1 MDTMAF
7 DKIAQELPDYRDRL
21 LAVDSAIKAQAF
33 DIRFRQG
40 QPAAICGAEGTFFLT
55 DTGATRALTPD
66 LPSTSPAEM
75 EALFLQVCGHSV
87 FSHEE
92 EIRRGCVD
100 FGNACRAG
108 LCGTAVLEDGRIK
121 TVRDITT
128 IVFRIP
134 RERLGCGDRLF
145 LETGGLPG
153 GVLIAGEPSSGKTTL
168 LRDIARSL
176 STGKFGPGR
185 RVAVLDQ
192 RGEIAGPWD
201 LGPCTDVLKGYPK
214 AQGFDIALRM
224 LSPEAVVCDELSPED
239 LPALQD
245 AAFSGVQIIA
255 SVHAAPGGLL
265 SRPLCRQLL
274 RTGAFSLAATLA
286 GRTRPGEIAAIQR
299 LEELAP

>member
-1 MDTMAF
+1 MDTMGF
-7 DKIAQELPDYRDRL
+7 DRIAQELPDYRDRL
-21 LAVDSAIKAQAF
+21 LTIDDTIKAQAF

-40 QPAAICGAEGTFFLT
+40 QPVTICGADGMFFLT
-55 DTGATRALTPD
+55 EEGATRALTD
-66 LPSTSPAEM
+66 SLPTTSKEEM

-92 EIRRGCVD
+92 EIRQGYVD
-100 FGNACRAG
+100 FGGSCRAG
-108 LCGTAVLEDGRIK
+108 LCGTAVLENGRIK

-145 LETGGLPG
+145 LEAGGISG

-168 LRDIARSL
+168 LRDIARSF
-176 STGKFGPGR
+176 SVGKFAPSK

-201 LGPCTDVLKGYPK
+201 LGPCTDVLTGYPK

-224 LSPEAVVCDELSPED
+224 LSPEVILCDELSPED
-239 LPALQD
+239 FMALRS
-245 AAFSGVQIIA
+245 AAFAGAQIVA
-255 SVHAAPGGLL
+255 SVHAAPGELL
-265 SRPLCRQLL
+265 NRPLCRRLL
-274 RTGAFSLAATLA
+274 RTGAFSVIVTLA
-286 GRTRPGEIAAIQR
+286 GRARPGEIANIQR
-299 LEELAP
+299 LEEFAL